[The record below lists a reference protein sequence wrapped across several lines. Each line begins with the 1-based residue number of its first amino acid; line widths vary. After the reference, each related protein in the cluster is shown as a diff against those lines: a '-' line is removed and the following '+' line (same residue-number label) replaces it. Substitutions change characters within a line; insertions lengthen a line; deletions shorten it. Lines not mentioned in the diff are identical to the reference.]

1 MKGAYLQAG
10 RLLYKSH
17 GRLLLIEALLL
28 LLLLLPAYFLICEIN
43 TVLMLLMWQSALA
56 VTAISAL
63 TAGVA
68 LAYSFFVVVPFFC
81 GLLRLSHR
89 LAEGREASLGDL
101 FYAFSSR
108 KCYCEAQRL
117 GRSVFLGGALL
128 YLVLFAFYLWLYP
141 FLLMGVIGFDL
152 FAVFAAAVLLLGYF
166 FLPLTFVGL
175 RRALGRTGGARR
187 GLALRL
193 AFFPWLLL
201 GLATCGILL
210 LLDVLPRLLILSAA
224 PLDSNAIKR
233 GEENLPLS
241 DK

>member
-28 LLLLLPAYFLICEIN
+28 LLLLLPAYYLFYEIN
-43 TVLMLLMWQSALA
+43 TVLLSLMWRSALA
-56 VTAISAL
+56 VAAISAL
-63 TAGVA
+63 AAVA
-68 LAYSFFVVVPFFC
+68 TLAYSFFVVVPFFC

-89 LAEGREASLGDL
+89 LARGKEASLGDL

-108 KCYCEAQRL
+108 KCYYEAQSL
-117 GRSVFLGGALL
+117 GRSIFLSGALL
-128 YLVLFAFYLWLYP
+128 YLVLFACYLWLYP
-141 FLLMGVIGFDL
+141 FLLMGVLPLEL

-166 FLPLTFVGL
+166 FLPLTYVGL
-175 RRALGRTGGARR
+175 RHALGRAGGARR

-193 AFFPWLLL
+193 AFLPWLLL

-210 LLDVLPRLLILSAA
+210 LFDVLPRLLILSAA
-224 PLDSNAIKR
+224 PLDSNAIK
-233 GEENLPLS
+233 GDEVILPLS